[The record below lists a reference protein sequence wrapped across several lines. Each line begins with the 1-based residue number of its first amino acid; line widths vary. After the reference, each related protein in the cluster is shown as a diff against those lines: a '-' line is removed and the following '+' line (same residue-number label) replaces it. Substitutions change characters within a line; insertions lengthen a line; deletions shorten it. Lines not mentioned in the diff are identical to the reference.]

1 MKEFPKIIHQIYGF
15 WDKNIPKHI
24 QSRIDTWKNLHPDYK
39 YILWDKKKSRDFIK
53 KRYNWFLS
61 LYDTYPYNVQR
72 ADALRYFIL
81 YYYGGVYSDI
91 DLEPVKSI
99 SPLLEKY
106 KNKNALLYKS
116 SNSGMITNDFM
127 VSKPK
132 NIFWK
137 KVWHGL
143 IVHHSYSSISK
154 HLEVMCTTGPLLLD
168 DIYENFILKNKYIY
182 VVNSKYINNCDIS
195 TQKPCA
201 NKDAYLKR
209 YEGNS
214 WHGFDSTI
222 LNFLYTYKYNI
233 IISVLIIII
242 VIISIKY
249 FILTHS

>member
-137 KVWHGL
+137 KVWNGL

-222 LNFLYTYKYNI
+222 LNFLYTHKYNI

-242 VIISIKY
+242 AIISVKY